1 MGDSAGRNGGAPW
14 LTVRTVS
21 MRRDSSMV
29 VGWALA
35 VVCCAL
41 VLLPHEATAEV
52 EQLRDSPSERAA
64 SYYNKG
70 PGFSLTNGA
79 TEHDGKTSREECRG
93 VCSADPECKSYSWR
107 ESDKTC
113 VTSKNKVEY
122 DSQYTLYVK
131 AKLSGTQGKFRS
143 FPGLVYRTTNYLEC
157 NSDDCDK
164 DKKCACDKQ
173 KGECD
178 SAKQCECQ
186 CSILASCESFSYRK
200 VTAEKASQCLLS
212 GKSISYS
219 EGFNY
224 YEKKGVVATTKT
236 GTDASD
242 AVDSSEA
249 PKPSEAQSAALQA
262 LLQHEKAKAEAAR
275 ESMKKAE
282 VKEESIANEEKDAKE
297 KAATEEQKDLAET
310 KEKEKEAA
318 DEIDKEQM
326 REQGNF
332 IKKNVAQA
340 ASEREQKNLEFA
352 AAALKEKKEGEAEQA
367 KKAEDRA
374 AEKAAKKEKL
384 DAKTQAA
391 QERVIAEDTKSA
403 AEEAKNKAKQ
413 KA

>member
-52 EQLRDSPSERAA
+52 KQLRDSPSEKAA
-64 SYYNKG
+64 SHYNKI

-200 VTAEKASQCLLS
+200 VTADKASQCLLS

-224 YEKKGVVATTKT
+224 YEKKGVIATTWA

-262 LLQHEKAKAEAAR
+262 LLQHVKAKAEAAR
-275 ESMKKAE
+275 ASIKKAE
-282 VKEESIANEEKDAKE
+282 GEEEN
-297 KAATEEQKDLAET
+297 AAAEEQKDLAET

-318 DEIDKEQM
+318 NEIQKEQT

-352 AAALKEKKEGEAEQA
+352 AAALKEKKEEEAEQA
-367 KKAEDRA
+367 KSAEARA
-374 AEKAAKKEKL
+374 AKTAAK
-384 DAKTQAA
+384 
-391 QERVIAEDTKSA
+391 
-403 AEEAKNKAKQ
+403 
-413 KA
+413 